1 MELVL
6 ATLGKPPKEDSKDK
20 DHDST
25 MAADTQLPK
34 DAKEKLVIKM
44 KK

>member
-1 MELVL
+1 MKLVL
-6 ATLGKPPKEDSKDK
+6 ATLGMPPKEDSKDK

-34 DAKEKLVIKM
+34 DAKEKLVIEM